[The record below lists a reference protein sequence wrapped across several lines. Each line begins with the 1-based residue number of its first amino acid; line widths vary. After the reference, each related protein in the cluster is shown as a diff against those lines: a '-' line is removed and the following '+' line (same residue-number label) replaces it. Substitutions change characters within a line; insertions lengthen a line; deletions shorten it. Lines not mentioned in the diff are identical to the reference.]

1 MLCSQG
7 HSVLETADCAE
18 KMAAL
23 APEGVDMAIVD
34 PPYGIDVAKQK
45 WDSGKLDHIGMAK
58 AWLQPCVR
66 ALRPGGA
73 LLLYG
78 SPCKDTLSR
87 LLLYLVDELGMAL
100 VQKCAWV
107 YTQGG
112 DARLST
118 MREYAVRHEELVW
131 FEKPCVSTKAAKGRI
146 FNASEAAEH
155 YTDADRAVALA
166 KGKGRVT
173 EESLAKGRPPR
184 SFIDIP
190 RENSRSK
197 ERHNGSH
204 PCMKPLALCE
214 RLIKFH
220 SNAGDTVLVPF
231 AGSGSE
237 AISAVKLGRRCIAYE
252 IDAAYAAI
260 ATARL
265 RSHGLLS
272 AFDLQDRVQ
281 CKRQKVEDDKSAS
294 E

>member
-1 MLCSQG
+1 M
-7 HSVLETADCAE
+7 LETADCAE
-18 KMAAL
+18 KMAVLEPGKADL
-23 APEGVDMAIVD
+23 AVVD
-34 PPYGIDVAKQK
+34 PPYGIDVANQK
-45 WDSGKLDHIGMAK
+45 WDSTKLDHMEMAK
-58 AWLQPCVR
+58 AWLKPCVR

-78 SPCKDTLSR
+78 SPCKVTLSR

-131 FEKPCVSTKAAKGRI
+131 FEKPCASTTVAEGRT
-146 FNASEAAEH
+146 FNAAEAVEH
-155 YTDADRAVALA
+155 YTDDDRAVALA

-173 EESLAKGRPPR
+173 EASLAKGRPPR

-197 ERHNGSH
+197 ERQHGSH

-214 RLIKFH
+214 RLIKVH
-220 SNAGDTVLVPF
+220 SNPGDTVLVPF

-237 AISAVKLGRRCIAYE
+237 AIAAAKLGRRCIAYE

-265 RSHGLLS
+265 RAHGLSS
-272 AFDLQDRVQ
+272 AFALEDRVQ
-281 CKRQKVEDDKSAS
+281 WKRQKVEDDESAS
-294 E
+294 G